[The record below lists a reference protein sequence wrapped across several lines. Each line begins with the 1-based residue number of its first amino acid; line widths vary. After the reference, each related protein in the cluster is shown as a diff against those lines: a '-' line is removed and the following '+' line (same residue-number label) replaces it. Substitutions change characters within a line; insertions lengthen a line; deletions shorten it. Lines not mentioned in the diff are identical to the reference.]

1 LDTELAIVRSC
12 YLTEMSKI
20 PVITGTIKPPK
31 KRSDQIRIL
40 KRVKLSTKGIGIAD
54 ATAKSETRQQIY
66 SAFGEL

>member
-1 LDTELAIVRSC
+1 
-12 YLTEMSKI
+12 MSKI